1 MQQNQETTGQNLAME
16 KYYRFQSKIYDLT
29 RWSFLFGRQEIL
41 RKIPVSSDS
50 HILEIGC
57 GTGYNLRRM
66 AKLYPKAR
74 FSAFEVSTD
83 MIRLSKK
90 NTRQFKDR
98 IHLIEAP
105 FAADTV
111 ALVADVDVVLFS
123 YSLTMINPQWQEL
136 IELALEK
143 LNPGGYIAVV
153 DFHDSRFSWF
163 KKHMGNN
170 HVRMDSHLLPLL
182 EKLSLPVVKSIK
194 KAYGG
199 VWEYVVFIGKKPN
212 TSVLSSPA
220 PA

>member
-105 FAADTV
+105 FSADTV

-123 YSLTMINPQWQEL
+123 YSLTMINPQWLEL

-182 EKLSLPVVKSIK
+182 EKSSLPVVKSIK

>member
-105 FAADTV
+105 FSADTV

-143 LNPGGYIAVV
+143 LNPGGYISVV

-182 EKLSLPVVKSIK
+182 EKSSLPVVKSIK

>member
-105 FAADTV
+105 FSADTV

-182 EKLSLPVVKSIK
+182 EKSSLPVVKSIK

>member
-1 MQQNQETTGQNLAME
+1 MQQNQETTGQNQAME

-41 RKIPVSSDS
+41 RKIPVSRDC

-66 AKLYPKAR
+66 AKRYPKAR
-74 FSAFEVSTD
+74 LSAFEVSTD

-98 IHLIEAP
+98 VHLIEAP
-105 FAADTV
+105 FSADTV
-111 ALVADVDVVLFS
+111 EAVADVDVVLFS
-123 YSLTMINPQWQEL
+123 YSLTMINPQWQDL

-170 HVRMDSHLLPLL
+170 HVKMDSHLLPLL
-182 EKLSLPVVKSIK
+182 EKSSLPIVKSVK

-212 TSVLSSPA
+212 TSVLSSPT
-220 PA
+220 PV